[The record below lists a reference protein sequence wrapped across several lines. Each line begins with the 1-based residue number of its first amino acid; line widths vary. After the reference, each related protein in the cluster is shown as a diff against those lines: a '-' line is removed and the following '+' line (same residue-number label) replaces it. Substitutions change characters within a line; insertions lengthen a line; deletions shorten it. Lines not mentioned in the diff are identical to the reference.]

1 MPNAPRWAAAAAATT
16 LIAVTATGC
25 SSDSDSGKDAG
36 SKAAKADSSGT
47 PSSSSPSP
55 SSSSSTGGD
64 AAAIPAGPGPQG
76 SYTVQNQPPPGTCAY
91 RYTAAKEPL
100 PDPKCTPGATNPKVT
115 QATLKTTICRS
126 GYTADIRPGTNITSR
141 EKTANAASYGYKG
154 SLKEAEYD
162 HLISLQLG
170 GDPNDPRNLWV
181 QPPSPGHK
189 EGAGPNNPKDVVES
203 KLKAAICSGKTEL
216 VKAQRA
222 ITKDW
227 TTALSVLGLTNE
239 KPAAK
244 DPKAEEGE

>member
-25 SSDSDSGKDAG
+25 SSGSDSGKDAG
-36 SKAAKADSSGT
+36 SKAAKADASASPSGT
-47 PSSSSPSP
+47 SSPSSSSPSA
-55 SSSSSTGGD
+55 GGVTV
-64 AAAIPAGPGPQG
+64 PAGPGPQG
-76 SYTVQNQPPPGTCAY
+76 SYTVQKQPEPGTCAY

-154 SLKEAEYD
+154 SLKDAEYD

-189 EGAGPNNPKDVVES
+189 TGAGPNNPKDVVES

-216 VKAQRA
+216 AKAQQA
-222 ITKDW
+222 IVKDW
-227 TTALSVLGLTNE
+227 TTALSALGLTNE

-244 DPKAEEGE
+244 DPKAEDGE